1 MSKALLNIAQN
12 CELLA
17 LEVFIKYGI
26 FFFLACKIESCDAL
40 DKHRLSSCCFY
51 FTTLKLKDVQPSYP
65 VQDTSSQGDSKK
77 GVTWNKLVT
86 LWRVSF
92 QVALEN

>member
-1 MSKALLNIAQN
+1 MFKALLNIAQN

-17 LEVFIKYGI
+17 LGVVIKCRI
-26 FFFLACKIESCDAL
+26 FFLACKIESYEAL
-40 DKHRLSSCCFY
+40 DKPRLSSCCLY
-51 FTTLKLKDVQPSYP
+51 FTTLKLKDPQPSYP

-86 LWRVSF
+86 LWCISF